1 MAAGTYNVKV
11 VADADNSVVALDA
24 DLTLAARTNTIVYA
38 VGDLAAGS
46 FTVIV
51 QVLPLV

>member
-1 MAAGTYNVKV
+1 VKGAA
-11 VADADNSVVALDA
+11 DLDNSVVALDA
-24 DLTLAARTNTIVYA
+24 ALTLAAKTNTIVYA